1 MVDDDSG
8 ELIVKREAL
17 RVIRIQRSALNVAG
31 AVDREMLQPRKG
43 EPSQRTPPIMLR
55 RPDQLTHPRT
65 PPYASSANRRD
76 RRELRCVTLLAPAP
90 ASGAE
95 ELDGLEPVSET
106 LIRPRIRSTCVA
118 PNRLSFCRISV
129 MSFTSGLRQ

>member
-1 MVDDDSG
+1 MIDDDSG
-8 ELIVKREAL
+8 ELIVKREAI

-65 PPYASSANRRD
+65 PPYASSANSRSG
-76 RRELRCVTLLAPAP
+76 RELGGVTLLAPAP

-95 ELDGLEPVSET
+95 EVGGFEPVLEP

-118 PNRLSFCRISV
+118 PNRLPFCRISA